1 MNEGKSLSTT
11 GCYPKYSLVVQTIID
26 RSFYTA
32 LTTVPKSRQH
42 MLISAITDITA
53 MEPSVE
59 VIDIIEKSTAVND
72 NRQEDEIDYGD
83 DSGDLFLQV
92 FVGSI
97 IKLTN
102 LVYKMSFP
110 TEKTSLGR
118 TVFSL
123 CEAISEYDL
132 SITSDYSNYDEN
144 GEERLNIASEGWI
157 SCALVCISNS
167 PAIREMNARI
177 EMNDLEFSD
186 DLRKYLLS

>member
-1 MNEGKSLSTT
+1 MNEDKRLNTT

-26 RSFYTA
+26 RSFYAA
-32 LTTVPKSRQH
+32 LTAVPKSRQE
-42 MLISAITDITA
+42 MIKSVMIDITS
-53 MEPSVE
+53 MEPSVD
-59 VIDIIEKSTAVND
+59 VIEHIEKSTVVND
-72 NRQEDEIDYGD
+72 NKQDDEINYSD
-83 DSGDLFLQV
+83 DSGELFLQV

-102 LVYKMSFP
+102 LVYRMTFP
-110 TEKTSLGR
+110 SEKITLGR

-123 CEAISEYDL
+123 CEAISEYDS
-132 SITSDYSNYDEN
+132 SISSDYSNFDEN
-144 GEERLNIASEGWI
+144 GEERMNISSEGWI

-167 PAIREMNARI
+167 PDIREKNARI